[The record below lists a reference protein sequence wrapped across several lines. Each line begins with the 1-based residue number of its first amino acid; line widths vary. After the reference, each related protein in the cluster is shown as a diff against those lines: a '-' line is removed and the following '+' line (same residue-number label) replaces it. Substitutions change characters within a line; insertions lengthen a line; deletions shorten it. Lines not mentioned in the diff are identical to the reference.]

1 MAIIIQYQ
9 WSIIHLEHNTQ
20 ITEENSPNEH
30 CTWHEIELLVEKI
43 SHTIQ
48 GTGKK
53 YDAILAITNGG
64 IIPAKLVARELEI
77 NHIQFIPIRNKQLH
91 MEEMPQLDKSIKYLI
106 VDDIYDTGNTF
117 TKVYDIVREFDFEF
131 AFLMTRYKDNNA
143 KLAAKVLN
151 HKKWIVFPWE
161 RKRY

>member
-1 MAIIIQYQ
+1 VELVG
-9 WSIIHLEHNTQ
+9 LEYNTQ
-20 ITEENSPNEH
+20 ITEENSPKEH

-43 SHTIQ
+43 SHMIL

-53 YDAILAITNGG
+53 YDVILAITNGG

-77 NHIQFIPIRNKQLH
+77 NHIRFIPIRNKKLY
-91 MEEMPQLDKSIKYLI
+91 MEEMPQLNKSTKYLI
-106 VDDIYDTGNTF
+106 VDDIYDTGDTF
-117 TKVYDIVREFDFEF
+117 TKVYDVVREFDFDF
-131 AFLMTRYKDNNA
+131 AFLMTRYKDKNA
-143 KLAAKVLN
+143 KLAARVLD